1 MVESNAGLGGK
12 EYIMKQQSRGFLLAS
27 FITINSDD
35 ADQQITEEVHR
46 IVDTMDL
53 SNKYI
58 FLFEYEEDSSK
69 KILTYNA
76 IIKGNSSSLNP
87 RLFTMRIHRKK
98 LTNTLYTINALNKAV
113 ANDNDGE
120 TGKHL
125 KLDWEKYRES
135 ILLTSKDELQVH
147 KIKVAK
153 IFKIEEPPVEE

>member
-1 MVESNAGLGGK
+1 
-12 EYIMKQQSRGFLLAS
+12 
-27 FITINSDD
+27 
-35 ADQQITEEVHR
+35 
-46 IVDTMDL
+46 MDL

-113 ANDNDGE
+113 ANDNNGE

-153 IFKIEEPPVEE
+153 IFQIEEPPAEE

>member
-1 MVESNAGLGGK
+1 
-12 EYIMKQQSRGFLLAS
+12 MKQQSRGFLLAS
-27 FITINSDD
+27 FITAESED

-113 ANDNDGE
+113 ANDNNGE

-153 IFKIEEPPVEE
+153 IFQIEEPPAEE